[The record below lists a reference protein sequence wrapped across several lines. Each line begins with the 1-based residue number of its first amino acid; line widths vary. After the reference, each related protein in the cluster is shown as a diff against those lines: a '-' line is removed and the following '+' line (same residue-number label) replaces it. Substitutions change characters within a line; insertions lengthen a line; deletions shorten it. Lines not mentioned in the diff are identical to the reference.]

1 VFVKTATDDTN
12 EGTEDMPRA
21 ATKVTNLNG
30 KKRHKS
36 FNVINIDDAEP
47 LTFDLGGE
55 EFACYAEV
63 QGKTI
68 LDIMRVAAEG
78 DEDTRGV
85 MMAVSVLDFFVKVM
99 PPTEYER
106 FEKLMEDEKRIV
118 PMDVLSEIMGWLIEE
133 YTDRPTKPSSDS

>member
-1 VFVKTATDDTN
+1 MT
-12 EGTEDMPRA
+12 RA
-21 ATKVTNLNG
+21 AT

-36 FNVINIDDAEP
+36 FNVISLDEAEP

-55 EFACYAEV
+55 EFACYPEV

-68 LDIMRVAAEG
+68 LDIMKVAAEG
-78 DEDTRGV
+78 DEDTRGLL
-85 MMAVSVLDFFVKVM
+85 MAVSVLDFFEKVM
-99 PPTEYER
+99 PPSEYER

-118 PMDVLSEIMGWLIEE
+118 PMDVLSEIMSWLIEE